1 MMIKKI
7 FFIAFLITSSLTLA
21 QKELRIGYID
31 MEYILDNV
39 PEYQEAQSRLNDK
52 IKGWQKKLDD
62 LEMEI
67 EQMNT
72 SLANEKALLTNEMIK
87 EREEDI
93 DIKRQELRKLQ
104 SAYFGPTGDM
114 YQMRKQFVKPV
125 QDQVFDSIQD
135 IAERKRYDFIF
146 DKSSDLIML
155 YSNSKHDVS
164 ELVLNDIVK
173 DRKRQTLEDNK
184 QARINKTTQT
194 DPDLESA
201 EVVNE
206 GVEADSFS
214 DDEIGDDEEVE
225 KTPEQIKMEEKA
237 AKQAEL
243 KARIKEQQEARE
255 KLRDSLKRV
264 AEERRAAK
272 LKEIEERNK
281 QREELKK
288 NNN

>member
-39 PEYQEAQSRLNDK
+39 PEYQEAQSRLDDK

-62 LEMEI
+62 LEIEI

-104 SAYFGPTGDM
+104 SAFFGPTGDM

-125 QDQVFDSIQD
+125 QDQVFNSIQD
-135 IAERKRYDFIF
+135 IAEKKRYDFIF

-194 DPDLESA
+194 DPDLEGA

-206 GVEADSFS
+206 SAEENSIS
-214 DDEIGDDEEVE
+214 DGEMTDEEVE